1 MQARNIRKT
10 MCQSLVAFAVF
21 LFVGWLSLMAFSPSA
36 YASVYAENDNLTD
49 EQISERFKEINSTYS
64 IGEVF
69 NECNT
74 EFIMLYASKPNTSS
88 IAPLDSQ
95 GFNVTGSGYGT
106 SVRCTGSLYHNGT
119 VPSYNYG
126 GNINVAKTSGPT
138 PRKMTLTVHCTSYG
152 IVGSGGAVK
161 IYDDGVSA
169 STSYSNSFYASPA
182 RSYSGYMLW
191 YNVSAWLDVT
201 TSEGNFFT
209 VS

>member
-1 MQARNIRKT
+1 MEQAYVVLAVCTIMALFLLTT
-10 MCQSLVAFAVF
+10 MV
-21 LFVGWLSLMAFSPSA
+21 
-36 YASVYAENDNLTD
+36 E
-49 EQISERFKEINSTYS
+49 
-64 IGEVF
+64 
-69 NECNT
+69 
-74 EFIMLYASKPNTSS
+74 
-88 IAPLDSQ
+88 
-95 GFNVTGSGYGT
+95 
-106 SVRCTGSLYHNGT
+106 
-119 VPSYNYG
+119 
-126 GNINVAKTSGPT
+126 T